1 MKRFGL
7 LMLCLVAVLVS
18 ACADN
23 TEVEET
29 APGYSVYFREADL
42 SKASG
47 GDALRAEMIEI
58 EDAAEKSTLEL
69 AEILL
74 QKLLEGPT
82 DETLVNTVPSG
93 VTLLSVRVNGGRAQ
107 VDLSI
112 PYNMLSG
119 VELTL
124 ADYAI
129 TMTLS
134 QLPDVLTT
142 AITVHGQKL
151 TYRDRQTF
159 TTWDVL
165 HATRE
170 DVVSTL
176 SATLYFPD
184 ETGTLR
190 PERQILDLYE
200 GDTQAKVVA
209 NALKNGP
216 GQSGLLPVWPETWEE
231 LPAWV
236 KETTCYVNLPTA
248 LLTEEI
254 TEADIR
260 LVLEALGRS
269 LCGLDTVE
277 EVRFLVDGAFGQLYG
292 PVDISAVYTG

>member
-1 MKRFGL
+1 MKRLGL
-7 LMLCLVAVLVS
+7 LMLCIAAVLVS
-18 ACADN
+18 ACADKSD
-23 TEVEET
+23 VEEST
-29 APGYSVYFREADL
+29 PGYGLYFREADL
-42 SKASG
+42 ESASG
-47 GDALRAEMIEI
+47 RDALRAEPVEI
-58 EDAAEKSTLEL
+58 EAAETKSTQEL

-82 DETLVNTVPSG
+82 DATLVNTIPSG
-93 VTLLSVRVNGGRAQ
+93 TALLSVSVEGGRAL

-124 ADYAI
+124 ADCAI

-151 TYRDRQTF
+151 VYRDRQTF
-159 TTWDVL
+159 AAWDVL
-165 HATRE
+165 HATQE

-176 SATLYFPD
+176 MATLYFPD
-184 ETGTLR
+184 ETGALQAD
-190 PERQILDLYE
+190 RQELDLYE
-200 GDTQAKVVA
+200 GDTQAKTVA

-216 GQSGLLPVWPETWEE
+216 SRSGLLPVWPETWEE
-231 LPAWV
+231 LPVWL

-248 LLTEEI
+248 LLVE
-254 TEADIR
+254 DISETDIQ
-260 LVLEALGRS
+260 LVLRALERS

-277 EVRFLVDGAFGQLYG
+277 EVRFLVDGTLGQMYG
-292 PVDISAVYTG
+292 SVDISTAYTG